1 MGNMQDKCKQF
12 CRMLFKWQEKTV
24 KNHLEKLD
32 IQIPRSQHNSPSE
45 KTHSEHRSRQKG
57 HFQHQAK
64 LQ

>member
-1 MGNMQDKCKQF
+1 MQDKCKQF

-32 IQIPRSQHNSPSE
+32 SPSE

-57 HFQHQAK
+57 HFQHKAK